1 MNGTSTFFSFCCFRL
16 EEGAGE
22 DNTSHFFLP
31 NVYLLFALNSSHSD
45 RMFHQQPPK
54 LARHLRFLQ

>member
-1 MNGTSTFFSFCCFRL
+1 MGQVLSSVSVAFAWKR
-16 EEGAGE
+16 GQGE
-22 DNTSHFFLP
+22 DTTSHFFLP
-31 NVYLLFALNSSHSD
+31 NVYLLFALNSLHSD